1 MPTPLVRISATAAAL
16 AVAVL
21 SLTACNDEVGTATP
35 ASPSA
40 TATPAAGAPAPG
52 GRSAQS
58 TVRTIG
64 KTGWYD
70 DFTITVDRATVVP
83 DQYGGAE
90 VTVDLTYANTGL
102 TDRMLG
108 LTPTLLVDG
117 ELDGGATFDSPT
129 VAAGGKGKGKANTPV
144 RSLDDAE
151 HLIDTLTI
159 VYGTATDNQ
168 TIIPL
173 EADEKVQSV
182 QPRSFPISATL
193 TQGDTTATITGATL
207 HPSYS
212 TGDRGRSDLSLHV
225 TLTGGSGIPAGGANI
240 YYQYFS
246 VRTPDGRTVPADFKG
261 PINELLEAGQTIDKP
276 DNFAVFVVDS
286 PGTGAY
292 TLTYNAIGAEGEGS
306 APTAPFTL
314 N

>member
-1 MPTPLVRISATAAAL
+1 MPTPLVRISAAAVAAVAAL
-16 AVAVL
+16 T
-21 SLTACNDEVGTATP
+21 LTACDDEKGTATP
-35 ASPSA
+35 APSSATPSA
-40 TATPAAGAPAPG
+40 AAGAPDPG
-52 GRSAQS
+52 SRSAQS

-90 VTVDLTYANTGL
+90 VTLDITYANTGL

-108 LTPTLLVDG
+108 LTPTLLVSG

-129 VAAGGKGKGKANTPV
+129 VAAGGKGRGEATTPV
-144 RSLDDAE
+144 QSFDDAE
-151 HLIDTLTI
+151 HLIDTLTV

-173 EADEKVQSV
+173 AADAEVQSV
-182 QPRSFPISATL
+182 QPRDIPISATL
-193 TQGDTTATITGATL
+193 TQGDTTVTVTGATL

-212 TGDRGRSDLSLHV
+212 TGDRGRSDLALRV
-225 TLTGGSGIPAGGANI
+225 TLTGGAGIPAGGTNI

-246 VRTPDGRTVPADFKG
+246 VRTPDGRTLPADFKG
-261 PINELLEAGQTIDKP
+261 PINELLAANQTIDRP
-276 DNFAVFVVDS
+276 DTVAVFVVDS

-292 TLTYNAIGAEGEGS
+292 TLSYNALGAEGESS
-306 APTAPFTL
+306 APTASFTID
-314 N
+314 